1 MDITNPEVNENLDSL
16 IDWDLV
22 NLNDP
27 NLDICYENI
36 QKDIQNITELLSHL
50 DSGNSKLNYDEIE
63 TYKEKLI
70 ESLEESKIMKYLLE
84 KALFVRSTV
93 A

>member
-36 QKDIQNITELLSHL
+36 QKDIQNITELPSVL
-50 DSGNSKLNYDEIE
+50 
-63 TYKEKLI
+63 EKLK
-70 ESLEESKIMKYLLE
+70 S
-84 KALFVRSTV
+84 
-93 A
+93 